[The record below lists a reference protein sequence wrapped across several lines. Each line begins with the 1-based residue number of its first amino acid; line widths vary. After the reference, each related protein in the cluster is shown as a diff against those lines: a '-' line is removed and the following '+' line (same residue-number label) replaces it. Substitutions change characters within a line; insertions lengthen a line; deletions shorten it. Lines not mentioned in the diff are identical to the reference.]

1 MRVNVLGPMTVAVEE
16 SHWDVGAAKVRTM
29 LAMLALDAGRV
40 VSHADLADELWS
52 ERPLGNVRN
61 ALQAQATRLR
71 RVLRERMRQP
81 DATLVRAVQNGYVL
95 DLPTQ
100 EVDAHRFLDQAAL
113 GIAALRECPAHALET
128 LTEAARIWRGPALV
142 DAGDGLRCRSAAALF
157 EERRLIVLEDIAAAR
172 ILIGEQRQAI
182 AELRR
187 LVDRYPLRERLCAL
201 LMLALYRS
209 GRQVDS
215 LDVFHHTRQ
224 RLDCDLGVQ
233 PGATLHRLHAQIL
246 THHPALMSQDAVL
259 DGERNSDHRVPTALT
274 R

>member
-1 MRVNVLGPMTVAVEE
+1 MTVAVEE
-16 SHWDVGAAKVRTM
+16 GHWDVGAAKVRTM

-52 ERPLGNVRN
+52 ERPLANVRN

-71 RVLRERMRQP
+71 RVLRERMGQP
-81 DATLVRAVQNGYVL
+81 EATVVRAVQNGYVL
-95 DLPTQ
+95 DLPAQ
-100 EVDAHRFLDQAAL
+100 EVDAHRFLDQAAR
-113 GIAALRECPAHALET
+113 GIAALRECPAHALEI
-128 LTEAARIWRGPALV
+128 LSEAARIWRGPALV

-172 ILIGEQRQAI
+172 ILVGEQRQAI

-187 LVDRYPLRERLCAL
+187 LVDRYPLHERFCAL

-224 RLDCDLGVQ
+224 RLDRDLGVQ
-233 PGATLHRLHAQIL
+233 PGAMLHRLHAQIL
-246 THHPALMSQDAVL
+246 AHSPALMSQDAVL